1 MFRHSATGISPSL
14 FVYDTLGR
22 VIRTGLGAAGNG
34 TLDLASVARA
44 L

>member
-1 MFRHSATGISPSL
+1 MFRYSATGVAPSL

-22 VIRTGLGAAGNG
+22 VIRTGLDATGNG
-34 TLDLASVARA
+34 TLDLASAARA